1 MIGLVSL
8 VLGPTRA
15 GSVICV
21 CVHAF
26 IVLAQGLVCARR
38 TQNRPAGGG
47 CERLFIKGDWLLI
60 LATKKGPLITASSI
74 LNYKCF
80 FRYK

>member
-21 CVHAF
+21 CACIYCACSRVS
-26 IVLAQGLVCARR
+26 VCARR

-60 LATKKGPLITASSI
+60 LAKKKAEVCSTVGEI
-74 LNYKCF
+74 
-80 FRYK
+80 